1 MNGSRAKIEFTPD
14 WGRPYYAS
22 EGEELMKFVAVIA
35 VLCFSSVLAY
45 AEGPLP
51 CETLKAEIVK
61 KLDANGS
68 KGYTL
73 DIVPKDKDAD
83 GKVVGSCEAGTKKI
97 VYSKAAAAAK
107 VPASAGK
114 KP

>member
-1 MNGSRAKIEFTPD
+1 
-14 WGRPYYAS
+14 
-22 EGEELMKFVAVIA
+22 MKFVAIAA
-35 VLCFSSVLAY
+35 VLCFSSALAY

-51 CETLKAEIVK
+51 CETLKAEIAK
-61 KLDANGS
+61 KLDAHGS

-73 DIVPKDKDAD
+73 EIMPKDKDAE

-97 VYSKAAAAAK
+97 VYSKPAAAQRTPAPAAK
-107 VPASAGK
+107 AVPAK